1 MALLLAVFVLVEVAS
16 HVAGVTF
23 DVSTLPGT
31 WQFLDQS
38 LLANDLSR
46 SLWYLHSQPPAFNL
60 FLGIIL
66 KLAGRNAAIVF
77 HLAYLAMGW
86 ALCAG
91 VLELAEMI
99 GATRRVATA
108 AAIAVAVSPSFV
120 LYEHWLFYTL
130 PEAALL
136 VWVAVGAGRLARAI
150 TPIHALSFSA
160 TVALLCL
167 TRSVY
172 HVAVGF
178 ALLAAV
184 VRTAPS
190 TWRVLRYWSV
200 GPALAV
206 LAVYV
211 KNLLLFGTFATS
223 SWMGMNVAKMTVGYL
238 SIRDRVQLVE
248 KGVLS
253 SVSLIEPFSPVVDY
267 PPWAVVPIGPPE
279 VPAVASI
286 SKANGLPNMNYGGLI
301 GLSRIYL
308 RDAGQVLLHAP
319 TAYIYAV
326 VDALWIYSWSAT
338 ENERLDP
345 NRQLILRWTWLW
357 DRFVLYVSPVSS
369 VAWTIV
375 IANVA
380 AIGWGL
386 WLVLRSAAVD
396 ARVGA
401 LVAMLSIIYV
411 AVAGNLLE
419 IGENN
424 RFRFATDPLTIALVA
439 ALISSAS
446 MKVSRHR

>member
-1 MALLLAVFVLVEVAS
+1 
-16 HVAGVTF
+16 
-23 DVSTLPGT
+23 
-31 WQFLDQS
+31 
-38 LLANDLSR
+38 
-46 SLWYLHSQPPAFNL
+46 
-60 FLGIIL
+60 
-66 KLAGRNAAIVF
+66 
-77 HLAYLAMGW
+77 
-86 ALCAG
+86 
-91 VLELAEMI
+91 
-99 GATRRVATA
+99 
-108 AAIAVAVSPSFV
+108 
-120 LYEHWLFYTL
+120 
-130 PEAALL
+130 
-136 VWVAVGAGRLARAI
+136 
-150 TPIHALSFSA
+150 
-160 TVALLCL
+160 
-167 TRSVY
+167 
-172 HVAVGF
+172 
-178 ALLAAV
+178 
-184 VRTAPS
+184 
-190 TWRVLRYWSV
+190 VLRYWSV